1 MLEVL
6 IDTETTGLSIRE
18 KHRIVEIACVELD
31 NYVET
36 NNVFHEYIN
45 PQRKISEDSFK
56 IHGYS
61 DEFLSSKKKFSE
73 ICDSFLNFIKNKKI
87 IMHNAPFDLS
97 FINYELKILKK
108 APIEIENI
116 LDTLE
121 LARTKFPGSSNSL
134 DALCKRYK
142 ISLSER
148 VKHSALLD
156 CRLLKDVY
164 INLNE
169 QKEPKLNLDNSI
181 YSDEKPSIKNIDNKQ
196 HSLRV
201 IIPSEKEKNKHK
213 EFLKT
218 HLKKNF
224 Y

>member
-18 KHRIVEIACVELD
+18 KHRIVEIACIELD

-45 PQRKISEDSFK
+45 PQRKVSEDSFK

-61 DEFLSSKKKFSE
+61 DEFLSGKKNFSE

-108 APIEIENI
+108 APIETENV

-181 YSDEKPSIKNIDNKQ
+181 YSDEKSSIKNIGNRQ
-196 HSLRV
+196 HSLRI